1 MDEPIVLDA
10 FYRYGFEGHD
20 MFAVR
25 APAAMSAAA
34 EGLVG
39 RVVRIG
45 DDLHR
50 VGEVR
55 RRMTGPI
62 SAGEPIGLAVEAAA
76 TSPV

>member
-1 MDEPIVLDA
+1 MNEPIGLDA

-25 APAAMSAAA
+25 APGAMSAAA

-39 RVVRIG
+39 RIVRI
-45 DDLHR
+45 DDGLHR
-50 VGEVR
+50 VVGVR

-62 SAGEPIGLAVEAAA
+62 SAGEPIGIEVAAPETSLA
-76 TSPV
+76 